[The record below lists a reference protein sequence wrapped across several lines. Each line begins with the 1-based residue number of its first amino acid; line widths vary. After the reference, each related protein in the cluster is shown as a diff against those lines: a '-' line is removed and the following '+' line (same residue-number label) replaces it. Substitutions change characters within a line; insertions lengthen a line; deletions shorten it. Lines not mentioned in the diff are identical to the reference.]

1 MAWLFRKTPTLNPEP
16 ASKKDITEKM
26 DKAIEELKLQT
37 EARKNAIRARAVRHL
52 EAHLDEI
59 TEQMLKNMS
68 GDSMRIHSKAYYVS
82 EVLGIEDEP
91 FGNPMMTAL
100 RGKDD
105 NIFSKF
111 LYDNKLTMATN
122 NNCTKV
128 IFAYGRHSMFESGW
142 CEWAGY
148 DYY

>member
-1 MAWLFRKTPTLNPEP
+1 MWLFRKTPSHNIEV
-16 ASKKDITEKM
+16 ASKKDITKKM
-26 DKAIEELKLQT
+26 DKAIEELKLQS

-59 TEQMLKNMS
+59 AEHMLENRV
-68 GDSMRIHSKAYYVS
+68 GDSMRFYSKIYNVS

-100 RGKDD
+100 RGKND

-122 NNCTKV
+122 DKCTKV
-128 IFAYGRHSMFESGW
+128 IFAYDKYSLFGSGW
-142 CEWAGY
+142 NRWAGY

>member
-1 MAWLFRKTPTLNPEP
+1 MWLFRGKRNYEIQETTR
-16 ASKKDITEKM
+16 KDITEKM
-26 DKAIEELKLQT
+26 DKAIEELKLQS

-59 TEQMLKNMS
+59 TEYMLENM
-68 GDSMRIHSKAYYVS
+68 GADSMRVHSKVYDVS

-100 RGKDD
+100 RGKND

-122 NNCTKV
+122 DKCTKV
-128 IFAYGRHSMFESGW
+128 KFAYGRHSMFESGW

-148 DYY
+148 DCY

>member
-1 MAWLFRKTPTLNPEP
+1 MWLFRKTPTLNPEP
-16 ASKKDITEKM
+16 ASRKNITETM
-26 DKAIEELKLQT
+26 DKAIEELKLQS
-37 EARKNAIRARAVRHL
+37 EARKNAIRARAIRYL
-52 EAHLDEI
+52 EARLDEI
-59 TEQMLKNMS
+59 TEYMLENM
-68 GDSMRIHSKAYYVS
+68 GADSMRVHSRVYDIS

-111 LYDNKLTMATN
+111 LYNNKLTMATN
-122 NNCTKV
+122 DKCTKV
-128 IFAYGRHSMFESGW
+128 KFAYGRHSMFESGW
-142 CEWAGY
+142 IEWAGY